1 MFNSREARAVPPI
14 SFREWAKGVRRGTID
29 VTWSPVAR
37 VFRITAAAVTAELL
51 CASGKGRQVVSQFL
65 SGTQTRRIG
74 PLVKQYP
81 EPHIEMHLRL
91 AAKLG
96 IQDGI
101 GRRPR
106 HAGHPDAAGDGR
118 DCDPARHDLHPL
130 SAGAR

>member
-1 MFNSREARAVPPI
+1 
-14 SFREWAKGVRRGTID
+14 
-29 VTWSPVAR
+29 
-37 VFRITAAAVTAELL
+37 VTAELL

-96 IQDGI
+96 IQDGDWTTAET
-101 GRRPR
+101 RRGTLTLR
-106 HAGHPDAAGDGR
+106 GHPADQRSNDSSNERLKGLR
-118 DCDPARHDLHPL
+118 PQTE
-130 SAGAR
+130 